1 MKIKNAIFFLLGTI
15 ILFFSSCKED
25 LNSDGIC
32 GPDILYFRDMDEF
45 KSEMEKVLQMTSEE
59 RDIWEQEK
67 GFKSFGI
74 AAEKFYKS
82 IDQEKFKSIDEFKQF
97 VNNHSKYIQ
106 LIEENGDYILETQ
119 FYNNPCRYFM
129 NEEGMYQ
136 IGENLYRIVKSGT
149 FYCKLENY
157 DLLKDVDTDRLRISS
172 ENGEVYCFISE
183 STHKSSSLGCGTGSI
198 DNTKKE
204 VDGSWYMTKMEL
216 GCKNEFETGA
226 SEASYYYK
234 ITSYK
239 RGFLWIYY
247 LYSDNITFSI
257 KSKVKYLNE
266 NTGYIITDFNESNS
280 VVDNSIEGFSKY
292 ATSSK
297 SNFDSTP
304 CFLSF
309 NCTANNSKTDNL
321 ILSCASN

>member
-1 MKIKNAIFFLLGTI
+1 MKIKNVIFFLLGVI
-15 ILFFSSCKED
+15 ILFFSSCKDD
-25 LNSDGIC
+25 LNGEEIC

-82 IDQEKFKSIDEFKQF
+82 IDQEKFSNIDEFKQF

-149 FYCKLENY
+149 FYCKVENY

-183 STHKSSSLGCGTGSI
+183 STHKSSSLGCGTGSRVE
-198 DNTKKE
+198 TKKE
-204 VDGSWYMTKMEL
+204 VDGEWYMTRLELNCGNMEDIF
-216 GCKNEFETGA
+216 G
-226 SEASYYYK
+226 SYAFTHFK
-234 ITSYK
+234 VSSYK

-247 LYSDNITFSI
+247 NYESTITYDAQI
-257 KSKVKYLNE
+257 IMCYKTDQGLVKSEDLRGAESEYTSSFEKLMPFH
-266 NTGYIITDFNESNS
+266 TSNS
-280 VVDNSIEGFSKY
+280 QS
-292 ATSSK
+292 
-297 SNFDSTP
+297 FDSEP
-304 CFLSF
+304 YFKRYYCV
-309 NCTANNSKTDNL
+309 ANNAKTNNAT
-321 ILSCASN
+321 LSCSSN